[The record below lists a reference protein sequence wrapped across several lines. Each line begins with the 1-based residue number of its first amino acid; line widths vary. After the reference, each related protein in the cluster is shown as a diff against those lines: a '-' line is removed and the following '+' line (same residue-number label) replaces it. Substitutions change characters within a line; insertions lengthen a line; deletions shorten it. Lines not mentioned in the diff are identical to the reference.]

1 MKHRIFALLLLL
13 SAVSSFAFAANHNHY
28 ISAVPIGVRI
38 QTGSVGYEAGFGY
51 LGYFWGGNGL
61 KDGSTVEVSTIQ
73 LGTGRYIPQRYGT
86 AVRTSGDRRIEG
98 SKVEVST
105 GVKPFRTIGIHAGI
119 NFGSANIANDIY
131 DGISNVTGTDS
142 WNTQHG
148 ITDPYYSNHGE
159 TQFVIALYAGASFR
173 QRLLDSLFIYE
184 NVGMEFGTNIL
195 YGAYAD
201 AGVAWTIWNGLF
213 TNAGL
218 KLGFGYSDTANGGG
232 IAFEIQPYIG
242 AGWAF

>member
-1 MKHRIFALLLLL
+1 MKHRILALLLLL

-61 KDGSTVEVSTIQ
+61 EDGSMVEVSAIQ

-98 SKVEVST
+98 SKVEVPT

-119 NFGSANIANDIY
+119 NFGSATFADDLYNATADA
-131 DGISNVTGTDS
+131 TGASPWDDMYGVS
-142 WNTQHG
+142 
-148 ITDPYYSNHGE
+148 DPYSNYGE
-159 TQFVIALYAGASFR
+159 TQFAIAFYAGASFR

-184 NVGMEFGTNIL
+184 NVGVEFGTSML
-195 YGAYAD
+195 YGAYAE
-201 AGVAWTIWNGLF
+201 AGIAWTIWSGLF

-218 KLGFGYSDTANGGG
+218 KLGFGYSDTAGGG
-232 IAFEIQPYIG
+232 AAFEIQPYIG